1 MSPRNATP
9 SLNTI
14 REGLH
19 LNPLVN
25 IQIFQAINCPKTTFF
40 ELTQV
45 SRWEESFLTFW
56 FLKSTVSWADF
67 IAALLQ
73 TWKDYKFVNFWG
85 PLLQLIVS
93 DDAPFGSAIGAIDW
107 VYVGLILGLTAAH
120 RSLVTS
126 ATRGRRVAS
135 IDILLSFCLRYL
147 IKSLMNRFINYEVS
161 ISNRNSCAGITVS
174 EPP

>member
-73 TWKDYKFVNFWG
+73 TWKDYKFVNFWLG
-85 PLLQLIVS
+85 SVAATDCLWRRSFWLRDRRHWLSLRRLNFRPDGGAPIVS
-93 DDAPFGSAIGAIDW
+93 YIRHQGSQGCQHR
-107 VYVGLILGLTAAH
+107 YPLKFLPKILDQKLDEQVH
-120 RSLVTS
+120 QLWSLN
-126 ATRGRRVAS
+126 
-135 IDILLSFCLRYL
+135 F
-147 IKSLMNRFINYEVS
+147 
-161 ISNRNSCAGITVS
+161 
-174 EPP
+174 